1 MRAEEWDEKWREG
14 LSQRRHA
21 ETCGR
26 ANRFLVGA
34 VEGLEPGRA
43 LDLACG
49 AGRNAVWLAER
60 GWRVTAVDFSQ
71 VALAEARRLAADR
84 GVDPEWIEADVVDWE
99 PPAAAF
105 DLVVLLYLQVPP
117 DERTRA
123 LGHAAHALA
132 PGGVLLVVG
141 HDAKNLTEGWGG
153 PKNPDVLYT
162 AADLAADLPGLAIVR
177 AERVPRP
184 IETEEGDRVALDA
197 LVLATAR

>member
-1 MRAEEWDEKWREG
+1 MRAADWDEKWRER
-14 LSQRRHA
+14 LSHRHHA
-21 ETCGR
+21 ETSAR
-26 ANRFLVGA
+26 ANRFLTDA

-60 GWRVTAVDFSQ
+60 GWRVTAVDFSP
-71 VALAEARRLAADR
+71 VALAEARGLAADR
-84 GVDPEWIEADVVDWE
+84 GVDPEWIEADVVEWE

-117 DERTRA
+117 GERKRA
-123 LGHAAHALA
+123 LGHAARALA
-132 PGGVLLVVG
+132 AGGMLLVVG
-141 HDAKNLTEGWGG
+141 HDTRNLTEGWGG

-162 AADLAADLPGLAIVR
+162 AGDLAADLPGLAIVR
-177 AERVPRP
+177 AEQVPRP
-184 IETEEGDRVALDA
+184 VETEEGERVAIDA